1 LLNQP
6 LILGRE
12 NLMLGKL
19 VNNIDEHCNN
29 VDKDLIVKAY
39 NLACEA
45 HKIQK
50 RESGEPYI
58 IHPVEVACILA
69 EMGMDTATIVA
80 GLLHDVIEDT
90 QYDHEQVSEMFSP
103 EVANLV
109 EGVTK
114 ISKIKF
120 LTKEEQQ
127 ADNVR
132 KMLLAMAK
140 DIRVILIKLAD
151 RLHNMRTLRYM
162 SIQKQKEKAKETLD
176 IFAPL
181 AHRLGMSKIK
191 WELEDL
197 AFRYLNPNEYYE
209 LVEEIAEKRVEREEY
224 IKSIVDELHINL
236 KESGVFADIDGRPKH
251 FYSIYRKM
259 VNKNKTLDQIFDLTA
274 IRILVNDIRECYTAL
289 GIVHTMYKPIPGRF
303 KDYIA
308 MPKPNM
314 YQSLHSTVIGPQGK
328 SFEIQIR
335 TFEMHRIAEYGIAA
349 HWKYKEGI
357 TDEEQNHGEG
367 QKEVNFDTKLTW
379 VREMLDWQK
388 ETNNPEEFME
398 NFKIDL
404 FADEVFVF
412 TPKGTVINLPNAST
426 PVDFSYKIHTDIGN
440 RCIGAKVNGRIVP
453 LDYKLKTGEIVE
465 VLTSGVAKGP
475 NIDWLNTVKSNQ
487 AKSKIRS
494 WFKKV
499 KREENINKG
508 KDVVEKESKKQGY
521 NFGEIAKGTA
531 LEQLLKKYNMNSIE
545 DLYVA
550 VAIGTNSASIVVSK
564 LKESFEKGKGLI
576 DSDENALKEIKEHI
590 SKESRKEKKSKTATP
605 GVTVK
610 GEKDILVRF
619 AKCCN
624 PVPGDKIIGYITRG
638 RGVSVHRMDCENL
651 NNLSKEDGSRIVDVS
666 WGDAKNEAY
675 VAEIKIKAEDRKQLL
690 TDIMEI
696 INLTDTNVQSMSAK
710 TVKEDIT
717 YLTFQIKIIDIEH
730 LDTLMKNIKKLK
742 GVKEV
747 FRTKN

>member
-1 LLNQP
+1 MLDK
-6 LILGRE
+6 
-12 NLMLGKL
+12 LMK
-19 VNNIDEHCNN
+19 NIDEHCNN
-29 VDKDLIVKAY
+29 VDRDLILKAY
-39 NLACEA
+39 NLASEA
-45 HKIQK
+45 HKVQK
-50 RESGEPYI
+50 RDSGEPYI

-69 EMGMDTATIVA
+69 DMGMDTATIVA

-90 QYDHEQVSEMFSP
+90 EYNHEQVAEMFN
-103 EVANLV
+103 EEIANLV

-114 ISKIKF
+114 LGKIKF
-120 LTKEEQQ
+120 LTREEQQ

-151 RLHNMRTLRYM
+151 RLHNMRTLRYV
-162 SIQKQKEKAKETLD
+162 SVQRQKQKAKETLD
-176 IFAPL
+176 IYAPL

-197 AFRYLNPNEYYE
+197 SFRYLNSNEYYE
-209 LVEEIAEKRVEREEY
+209 LVDEIAEKRVEREEY
-224 IKSIVDELHINL
+224 IKGIVEELQKNL
-236 KESGVFADIDGRPKH
+236 KESGVIADIDGRPKH

-259 VNKNKTLDQIFDLTA
+259 VNKNKTLDQIFDLMA

-335 TFEMHRIAEYGIAA
+335 TFEMHRTAEYGIAA

-357 TDEEQNHGEG
+357 TNAEG
-367 QKEVNFDTKLTW
+367 DKVHNDNLKEVNFDTKLTW

-412 TPKGTVINLPNAST
+412 TPKGTVINLPYGST
-426 PVDFSYKIHTDIGN
+426 PVDFAYKIHTDIGN
-440 RCIGAKVNGRIVP
+440 RCIGGKVNGKIVP

-508 KDVVEKESKKQGY
+508 KDIVEKESKKQGY
-521 NFGEIAKGTA
+521 NFGEIAKGNA
-531 LEQLLKKYNMNSIE
+531 IEQLLKKYNMNSID

-564 LKESFEKGKGLI
+564 LKESFEKSKGLNNV
-576 DSDENALKEIKEHI
+576 DEAALKELKEHI
-590 SKESRKEKKSKTATP
+590 NKEVKKEKKNKTAAP

-619 AKCCN
+619 AKCCT
-624 PVPGDKIIGYITRG
+624 PVPGDEIIGYITKG
-638 RGVSVHRMDCENL
+638 RGVSIHRADCENVS
-651 NNLSKEDGSRIVDVS
+651 NLLKEDESRIVEVS
-666 WGDAKNEAY
+666 WGEAKDEAY
-675 VAEIKIKAEDRKQLL
+675 VAEIQIKAEDRKKLL

-710 TVKEDIT
+710 TVKGDLT
-717 YLTFQIKIIDIEH
+717 YLTFQIKIIDIGH
-730 LDTLMKNIKKLK
+730 LNTLMKNIKKLK
-742 GVKEV
+742 GVLEV
-747 FRTKN
+747 FRTKS